1 MHLTVPATGGPHP
14 VMFWV
19 HGGAWRGGT
28 LEHSEVHPGNQAAYL
43 ADHLGVAVASVA
55 YRCKGS
61 MGTFTQALEDVMD
74 AIQYVR
80 DHADKFGISTRRIG
94 LYGGSAGTPLSA
106 LAAQRTP
113 EADLYIGYN
122 GIYDFVPLARAGWGK
137 HDDYGLAVPSAEA
150 NSAICQLKPNPPHT
164 LLLHGTVD
172 QAVSPQQS
180 VNYVQAIQKAGGHA
194 QLLMYKGEGHAFFNA
209 GRPMEIPTLY
219 EVKEFIKRVW
229 EIRP

>member
-1 MHLTVPATGGPHP
+1 MHLTVPAAGGPFP

-28 LEHSEVHPGNQAAYL
+28 PEKSEVPPGNQAVYL
-43 ADHLGVAVASVA
+43 ANHLGVAVVSVA

-61 MGTFTQALEDVMD
+61 AGNFTQALEDVMD

-80 DHADKFGISTRRIG
+80 DHADEYGISTRRIG

-106 LAAQRTP
+106 MAAQRTP

-122 GIYDFVPLARAGWGK
+122 GIYDFVPLARSIVGK
-137 HDDYGLAVPSAEA
+137 HGDYGLTEPSAEA
-150 NSAICQLKPNPPHT
+150 NSAIYHLKSTPPHT
-164 LLLHGTVD
+164 LLLHGTDD

-180 VNYVQAIQKAGGHA
+180 AKYVEAIQAVGGQA
-194 QLLMYKGEGHAFFNA
+194 RLLMYKGEGHAFFNV
-209 GRPMEIPTLY
+209 GRPMELPTLY
-219 EVKEFIKRVW
+219 EVKEFIKQVW
-229 EIRP
+229 GI